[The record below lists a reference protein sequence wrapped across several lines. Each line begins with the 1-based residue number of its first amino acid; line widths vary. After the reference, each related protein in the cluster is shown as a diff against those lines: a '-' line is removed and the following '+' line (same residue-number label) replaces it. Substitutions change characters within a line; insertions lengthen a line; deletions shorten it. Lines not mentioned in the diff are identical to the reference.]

1 MVLEFLNPMLSGMFA
16 FALPPAFPPVLSIL
30 FFSGLVSLVIA
41 LMNKFLV
48 DNKKVSELKQ
58 KQKELQEK
66 AKAVQKQNPDEAN
79 KILSEVMS
87 TTNEIMRMN
96 MRAMV
101 PTMLFVILLLPW
113 IAEVFT
119 KPVAILPNHM
129 ELPLFGNDFGWL
141 SWYFITSIPL
151 SVIFRKALGVA

>member
-1 MVLEFLNPMLSGMFA
+1 MVLEFLNPALTGMFS
-16 FALPPAFPPVLSIL
+16 FAIPPAMPPVLSVL
-30 FFSGLVSLVIA
+30 FFSALISLVISVF
-41 LMNKFLV
+41 NKLLV

-58 KQKELQEK
+58 KQKDLQEK
-66 AKAVQKQNPDEAN
+66 AKALQKENPDEAN
-79 KILSEVMS
+79 KILGEVMS
-87 TTNEIMRMN
+87 ATNDIMKMN
-96 MRAMV
+96 MKPMI

-113 IAEVFT
+113 LGAIFT

-151 SVIFRKALGVA
+151 SVLFRKALGVA